1 MSGDYSSLSPQS
13 QLPVILRYSAYRLA
27 AWVAISLVLGFL
39 FFMRHAA
46 QVAAGHSGLFWL
58 IMMVVM
64 GIGALAF
71 SVKLLARDD
80 TAVAADDT
88 HIELVSMRKRRLL
101 RWDEVRRVRLM
112 VRTIRIYGVI
122 PIGRRRTLRIEREG
136 RWLGKNIDLP
146 LLTVT
151 RDDDALQ
158 WLIDTHR
165 ARLPGVASRPRDP
178 SARAHRLSD
187 VLPPP
192 RIETA
197 PMATPEP
204 AQAMA
209 QSDAEFCPDAA
220 LNRYLA
226 RREATQS
233 QPVTNIAPIA
243 RAPVGAMQGKR
254 ASFGRKML

>member
-1 MSGDYSSLSPQS
+1 
-13 QLPVILRYSAYRLA
+13 
-27 AWVAISLVLGFL
+27 
-39 FFMRHAA
+39 
-46 QVAAGHSGLFWL
+46 
-58 IMMVVM
+58 
-64 GIGALAF
+64 
-71 SVKLLARDD
+71 
-80 TAVAADDT
+80 
-88 HIELVSMRKRRLL
+88 
-101 RWDEVRRVRLM
+101 M

-165 ARLPGVASRPRDP
+165 ARLPGGASSPRDP
-178 SARAHRLSD
+178 SARARRLSD
-187 VLPPP
+187 VPPP
-192 RIETA
+192 PVEAA

-204 AQAMA
+204 ALAMA

-220 LNRYLA
+220 LNCYLA

-243 RAPVGAMQGKR
+243 RAPVGAMHGKR